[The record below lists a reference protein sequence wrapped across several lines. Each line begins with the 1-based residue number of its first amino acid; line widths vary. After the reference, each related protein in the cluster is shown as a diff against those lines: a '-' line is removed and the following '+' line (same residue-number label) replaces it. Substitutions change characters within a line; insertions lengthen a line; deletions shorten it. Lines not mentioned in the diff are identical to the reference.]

1 MDFSGVQWNDMEPD
15 YNSSC
20 VAIRKLQFYSLLNIV
35 AEVTVYVTNYIPY
48 FYMGGFMYHAFV
60 YESLSK
66 KKKQQIVH
74 AIRFCQH
81 HYFHVLPSHFRQ
93 YQIIW
98 HTNDVAC
105 TAR

>member
-66 KKKQQIVH
+66 KKTKQIVH
-74 AIRFCQH
+74 AIKRHDF
-81 HYFHVLPSHFRQ
+81 VNT
-93 YQIIW
+93 IIF
-98 HTNDVAC
+98 TSYPVTLDNIK
-105 TAR
+105 